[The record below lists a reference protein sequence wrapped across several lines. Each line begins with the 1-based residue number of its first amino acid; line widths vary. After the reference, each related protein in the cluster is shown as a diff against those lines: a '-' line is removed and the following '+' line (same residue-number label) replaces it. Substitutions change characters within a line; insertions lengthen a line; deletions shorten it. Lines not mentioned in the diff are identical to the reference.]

1 MVPFTLRAAGPADAR
16 ELTRV
21 QVLCWKQTYSAMLP
35 AGFFTPEHEASR
47 LAQWRRV
54 LADPACQVALAEG
67 SDGGLLGF
75 AMAAKPFG
83 EAAAGLPVG
92 RQLYSLYVLAEHHG
106 TGAGRALLDAVLG
119 TAPAVLWVAQG
130 NARAIAFYRRN
141 GFAPDGTTMTDPA
154 IPGITEVRMLRVG
167 QPPHPGSVS

>member
-1 MVPFTLRAAGPADAR
+1 MVPFTLRAAGPADAW

-67 SDGGLLGF
+67 SDGGLLG
-75 AMAAKPFG
+75 
-83 EAAAGLPVG
+83 
-92 RQLYSLYVLAEHHG
+92 
-106 TGAGRALLDAVLG
+106 

-167 QPPHPGSVS
+167 QPPHPGSIS

>member
-67 SDGGLLGF
+67 SDGGLL
-75 AMAAKPFG
+75 
-83 EAAAGLPVG
+83 
-92 RQLYSLYVLAEHHG
+92 
-106 TGAGRALLDAVLG
+106 
-119 TAPAVLWVAQG
+119 
-130 NARAIAFYRRN
+130 
-141 GFAPDGTTMTDPA
+141 
-154 IPGITEVRMLRVG
+154 
-167 QPPHPGSVS
+167 